1 MMIPLRGLGPRWVP
15 RSPDLEVDV
24 KAEEILTGE
33 LVTDF
38 DPGTASDRAFR
49 ESAALPPGGDDAAV
63 RSVDRAA
70 ALLVALGDADGAASV
85 TDLSH
90 ALDLHKSTVSRLLS
104 TLERRGLVE
113 QDRESGHFR
122 LGVGI
127 IRLAQSAERTLDI
140 RTIAQ
145 SELEELAKATHETVS
160 LEVFDGVGAAVA
172 ICQIDGPNLTPM
184 PDITGRP
191 VAMHA
196 IAAGKVLLAS
206 LPERTVLSIARRGL
220 VQYTPR
226 TITDPR
232 ALLEELAL
240 VRRRGYAVASG
251 EWDERLSAA
260 AVPVCDARGTVIAT
274 VVVWGASSR
283 VTAVSLPN
291 LINAARDAA
300 RGISRKLG
308 WSGAAQRR
316 TGIVPVLKEGDDDE
330 REREVGDD
338 ELAS

>member
-1 MMIPLRGLGPRWVP
+1 M
-15 RSPDLEVDV
+15 EVNV
-24 KAEEILTGE
+24 KAEEIITSGPDVE
-33 LVTDF
+33 F

-49 ESAALPPGGDDAAV
+49 DSAMLVPGGDDAAV

-70 ALLVALGDADGAASV
+70 ALLVSLGDADGAASV

-113 QDRESGHFR
+113 QDRETGHFR

-127 IRLAQSAERTLDI
+127 IRLAQSAERTLDL

-145 SELEELAKATHETVS
+145 SELEQLAKRSHETVS
-160 LEVFDGVGAAVA
+160 LEVFDGVGASVA

-206 LPERTVLSIARRGL
+206 LPERTVLAIARRGL
-220 VQYTPR
+220 VQYTSR

-240 VRRRGYAVASG
+240 VRRRGYAVAIG

-260 AVPVCDARGTVIAT
+260 AVPVCDARGSVIAT
-274 VVVWGASSR
+274 VVVWGASAR
-283 VTAVSLPN
+283 VNATQLPD

-300 RGISRKLG
+300 RGISHKLG

-316 TGIVPVLKEGDDDE
+316 TGIVPVLKDGDDDE
-330 REREVGDD
+330 QEHEVSDD
-338 ELAS
+338 EFVS